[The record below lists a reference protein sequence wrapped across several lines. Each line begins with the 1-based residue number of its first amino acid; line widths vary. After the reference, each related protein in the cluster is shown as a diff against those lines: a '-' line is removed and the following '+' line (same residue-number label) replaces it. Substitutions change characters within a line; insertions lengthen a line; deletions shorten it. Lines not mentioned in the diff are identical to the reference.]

1 MKIIFMGTPE
11 FSVPSLKDLDDKFN
25 VELVVTQ
32 PDRKRGRGKKVIYSD
47 VKKEALKRGIKVITP
62 SKIRDDKEAINIL
75 KDIEPDFIV
84 VVAYGQILSEEIL
97 NIPKF
102 GAINL
107 HASLLP
113 KLRGAAPLNWA
124 LIEGHKET
132 GNTTMFMGKGLDT
145 GDMLLRDV
153 LEIDDNMDVESVHD
167 SLSQRG
173 GSLLIKTLLKIKD
186 GSIKRIKQE
195 DLESTYAKMID
206 KDLQEINWN
215 KESKDLRNLIRGL
228 SPYPGAF
235 SYLGKDRVKILK
247 TQFDLSDEEYKNIP
261 GEIIKITKDGILVK
275 TKDGSLLITKVQF
288 PGKKPMMV
296 KDYLNGNDILE
307 KKFEGRG

>member
-11 FSVPSLKDLDDKFN
+11 FSVPSLKELDDEFS

-32 PDRKRGRGKKVIYSD
+32 PDRKRGRGKKIIYSD

-62 SKIRDDKEAINIL
+62 LKIREDKEAINIL
-75 KDIEPDFIV
+75 KDIKPDFIV

-102 GAINL
+102 GSINL

-124 LIEGHKET
+124 LIEGHKKT
-132 GNTTMFMGKGLDT
+132 GNTTMFMEKGLDT

-153 LEIDDNMDVESVHD
+153 LEIDDNMNLESVHD
-167 SLSQRG
+167 SLSERG
-173 GSLLIKTLLKIKD
+173 GKLLIETLKKVKD
-186 GSIKRIKQE
+186 GTIERIKQ
-195 DLESTYAKMID
+195 DDSESTYAKMID

-215 KESKDLRNLIRGL
+215 ENSKDVRNLIRGL
-228 SPYPGAF
+228 TPYPGAF
-235 SYLGKDRVKILK
+235 SYLGKDRVKILETK
-247 TQFDLSDEEYKNIP
+247 LELGGEEYNKVP
-261 GEIIKITKDGILVK
+261 GEIIEITKEGILVK
-275 TKDGSLLITKVQF
+275 TKNGALLITKIQF
-288 PGKKPMMV
+288 PGKRPMMV
-296 KDYLNGNDILE
+296 KDYLNGNEILE
-307 KKFEGRG
+307 KKFEGRR